1 MKLPDSNKE
10 RKQSCWQLADQF
22 NIEKIA
28 VAKIVKNESSIR
40 EKKHTSQDKKVT
52 AICKKHYMVVLYI
65 YSTQTSSHNF
75 FIYTYTEHICKY
87 VHRYINLY
95 ATSKIY
101 ILCV

>member
-40 EKKHTSQDKKVT
+40 KKKHTSHDKKVT

-65 YSTQTSSHNF
+65 YST
-75 FIYTYTEHICKY
+75 
-87 VHRYINLY
+87 
-95 ATSKIY
+95 
-101 ILCV
+101 